1 MRILRLVVLALACLG
16 GSQVAAGPPWP
27 GNDTS
32 GAMMLAGGRGGS
44 HFSGFHHRSSHMGFR
59 HHQGFKS
66 HHHPGVRHHH
76 RNFSGFRRS
85 HGFGKTNSRFFIVD
99 PRFDHRFDHRIRTR
113 GVVIRFN
120 DPNSVMFTSP
130 GFHQ

>member
-1 MRILRLVVLALACLG
+1 MRILKLLVLLLACFG
-16 GSQVAAGPPWP
+16 GSQATAGAPWP
-27 GNDTS
+27 SNDTS

-44 HFSGFHHRSSHMGFR
+44 HFGGFHHRSSHMG
-59 HHQGFKS
+59 
-66 HHHPGVRHHH
+66 VRHHH
-76 RNFSGFRRS
+76 HGFRHHHHNFNRFHSS

-130 GFHQ
+130 GFGQ